1 MSPNLGA
8 CHLLGMGTIALAA
21 SLAGPAAA
29 AVLYK
34 SMSPQGVLEFSDH
47 PPESGQSR
55 LVEQIRMPDTEPG
68 ASNSS
73 SIASGPWREDQAREA
88 GGAVQRANAQ
98 VDLAEHE
105 LAEARRQ
112 ALADS
117 DPMRLKPAR
126 ISRADIER
134 IEYYKKNVLVARQTL
149 LEALQQ
155 QRMTGVD
162 RYTAFFNPVFRR

>member
-8 CHLLGMGTIALAA
+8 YHLLGMGTIALAA
-21 SLAGPAAA
+21 ALAGPAAA

-34 SMSPQGVLEFSDH
+34 SVSPQGVFEFSDH

-73 SIASGPWREDQAREA
+73 SIASGPSREEHFREA
-88 GGAVQRANAQ
+88 DAAVQRANAQ
-98 VDLAEHE
+98 IDLAEHA
-105 LAEARRQ
+105 LAEVRRQ

-117 DPMRLKPAR
+117 DPMRLKPTR

-134 IEYYKKNVLVARQTL
+134 IEYYKKNVRVARQTL
-149 LEALQQ
+149 LETLQQ
-155 QRMTGVD
+155 RRKAGPET
-162 RYTAFFNPVFRR
+162 YTASNDWVGIK